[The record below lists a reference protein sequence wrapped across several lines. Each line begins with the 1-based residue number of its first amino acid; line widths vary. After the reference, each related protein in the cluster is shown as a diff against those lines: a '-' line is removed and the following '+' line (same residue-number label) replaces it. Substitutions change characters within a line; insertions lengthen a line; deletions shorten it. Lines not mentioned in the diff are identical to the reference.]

1 MFCFLYDVNEN
12 KVSKYVDERFDVK
25 QVKTDNM

>member
-12 KVSKYVDERFDVK
+12 KVSKYFDERFDVK
-25 QVKTDNM
+25 QVKNDNM